1 MNNFAMR
8 LKAEIENG
16 RERGALAFRVTF
28 GYGKDTVKYYIIWI
42 LFDYIFF
49 RIKKALFILFKIL
62 WGACPPGQNGTL
74 HISKVR
80 ITRGGV
86 GVGVRY
92 GGGGWSG
99 GWEGGW

>member
-62 WGACPPGQNGTL
+62 WGGGSGGPCPPVKMAPYKFQKSVL
-74 HISKVR
+74 R
-80 ITRGGV
+80 GV
-86 GVGVRY
+86 G
-92 GGGGWSG
+92 
-99 GWEGGW
+99 